1 MIHWG
6 GEKFTSK
13 VISRSSYSI
22 LQLHILQRNRC
33 LKQRL
38 ASNLPFG
45 RAGYTC
51 TPRYFRNTG
60 VQCRSTK
67 ETRNQFSAVSSAHS
81 LVHTSAKEKPAPR
94 VQLSSDHLKVWE
106 VCSNSVWISI
116 LHSFRQGFNREPNNR
131 IIIIISF
138 KWIEIKKSR
147 TLVFKM
153 IGLFKKKRVRKGKP
167 MSLQAD
173 VQISKKP
180 KLQA

>member
-1 MIHWG
+1 MFYK
-6 GEKFTSK
+6 ET
-13 VISRSSYSI
+13 
-22 LQLHILQRNRC
+22 C

-45 RAGYTC
+45 RACYTC
-51 TPRYFRNTG
+51 TSRYFRNTG

-106 VCSNSVWISI
+106 VCSNSVWIST

-131 IIIIISF
+131 INF
-138 KWIEIKKSR
+138 LKKVELWYLWLDS
-147 TLVFKM
+147 L
-153 IGLFKKKRVRKGKP
+153 KKRKRVRKRKP

-180 KLQA
+180 RLQA